1 MGQGLGWGH
10 LNFGGESGR
19 FGTKEALEWGID
31 GVIRERECE
40 RWGGRKVLE
49 GGVQRVFYGLLEEDL
64 DAFCHA
70 SEGWHLGCWGFGD
83 VVFHWIIAL

>member
-1 MGQGLGWGH
+1 M
-10 LNFGGESGR
+10 
-19 FGTKEALEWGID
+19 
-31 GVIRERECE
+31 IRERECE

-70 SEGWHLGCWGFGD
+70 SEGWHLGC
-83 VVFHWIIAL
+83 